1 MWNRWE
7 AERSNPMRHNDFAHS
22 NSLLP
27 DLSKE
32 MTKFLNGFLCDN
44 DFARSQYTGPPIQVE
59 RFNLAVR

>member
-1 MWNRWE
+1 
-7 AERSNPMRHNDFAHS
+7 MRHNGFAHS

-59 RFNLAVR
+59 RSNLAVR